1 MPLTIKE
8 YAAFMRIHPQTVRR
22 WIKQG
27 TLRAER
33 VGPRVWRIYVQS
45 CSLTPTSQAQEIRA
59 SS

>member
-8 YAAFMRIHPQTVRR
+8 YAALFRIHEQTVRR

-27 TLRAER
+27 TLPAQR
-33 VGPRVWRIYVQS
+33 VGPRVWRIHVQP
-45 CSLTPTSQAQEIRA
+45 CSVVPTSQPQEIRA